1 MSISQK
7 LENGYKNQIKNI
19 KKEVNSDSKI
29 KQIGALV
36 FDVGGHC
43 ISAIAKA
50 INCSRKFVKKCY
62 LILRDNLEIKSN
74 RNNCGRKKITITYP
88 ELETDI
94 EKVIGGR
101 LYIDSHFQTEQLF
114 CSLTIDQ
121 TMNALLKTGK
131 YEKVL
136 LVEVVL
142 EIYWT
147 KWDTISKK

>member
-36 FDVGGHC
+36 LDVGGHC

-62 LILRDNLEIKSN
+62 LIVRDNLEIKSN
-74 RNNCGRKKITITYP
+74 RSNCGRKK
-88 ELETDI
+88 L
-94 EKVIGGR
+94 
-101 LYIDSHFQTEQLF
+101 Q
-114 CSLTIDQ
+114 SLIL
-121 TMNALLKTGK
+121 NLK
-131 YEKVL
+131 L
-136 LVEVVL
+136 IL
-142 EIYWT
+142 
-147 KWDTISKK
+147 KKL